1 MQKRTMTAAM
11 TAVAAT
17 VQGQVAVA
25 TSVQV
30 STMRATKKM
39 QLNEPRGS
47 GEEDSVGL
55 GQFLI
60 VK

>member
-1 MQKRTMTAAM
+1 MQERTITAAI

-17 VQGQVAVA
+17 VQVQVAVA

-39 QLNEPRGS
+39 QLNDRGS
-47 GEEDSVGL
+47 GEEDRSDSDS
-55 GQFLI
+55 F
-60 VK
+60 